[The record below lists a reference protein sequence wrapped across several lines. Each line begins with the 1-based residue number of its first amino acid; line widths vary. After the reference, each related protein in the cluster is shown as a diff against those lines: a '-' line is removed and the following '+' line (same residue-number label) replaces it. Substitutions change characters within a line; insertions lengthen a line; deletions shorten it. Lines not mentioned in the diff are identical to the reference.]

1 MDEILKISNLNKKY
15 ANNVVL
21 KNINLSVCKAD
32 IYGILGVSG
41 AGKST
46 LLRCI
51 NNLETFDS
59 GTMYFEGKEVTFDK
73 EYKKNIAMIFQ
84 SYNLL
89 NQINVLEN
97 VMLVGKINKQDNIKK
112 RAINLLT
119 EVGLADKLYEYPK
132 NLSGGQCQRV
142 AIARSLML
150 NPKIL
155 LIDEATSA
163 LDATTSKAILNLLKE
178 LNVKKNLT
186 IIMISHQMDIIESIC
201 NKVAIIDNACIVEDG
216 NIKDIFL
223 TPKAKITKRLIYS
236 KNINVDVN
244 DNKLI
249 KIIFNEEVNTPLLAK
264 IINDLSISLSILY
277 ASSKTF
283 NSKTYGQVIFKL
295 QSYKSDIDKLTLY
308 LNKNNISYEEV
319 LANELCWDI

>member
-1 MDEILKISNLNKKY
+1 MDEILKICNLNKKY
-15 ANNVVL
+15 NDNIVL
-21 KNINLSVCKAD
+21 KNINLTVCKGD

-51 NNLETFDS
+51 NNLEDFNS
-59 GTMYFEGKEVTFDK
+59 GKIFFEGKEIIIFDK

-84 SYNLL
+84 NFNLL
-89 NQINVLEN
+89 NQKNVLDN
-97 VMLVGKINKQDNIKK
+97 VMLIGKINKQDNIKE

-119 EVGLADKLYEYPK
+119 EVGLKDKLYEYPK

-178 LNVKKNLT
+178 LNIKKNLT
-186 IIMISHQMDIIESIC
+186 IIMISHQMDVIESIC
-201 NKVAIIDNACIVEDG
+201 NKVAIIDNTCIVENG

-223 TPKAKITKRLIYS
+223 TPKAKITKKLVYS

-264 IINDLSISLSILY
+264 IINELNISLSILY
-277 ASSKTF
+277 ASSKVF
-283 NSKTYGQVIFKL
+283 NNKTYGQVIFKL
-295 QSYKSDIDKLTLY
+295 QAYEKDFDRLIIY
-308 LNKNNISYEEV
+308 LNKNNILFEEV
-319 LANELCWDI
+319 LANELC